1 MKIELTM
8 TELLL
13 IVDMIK
19 NGIEP
24 EDNEGTDFYTED
36 ELNTKETMTDIT
48 KCWGHGCAL
57 KETCY
62 RFTASEGMYQSY
74 FMNSP
79 IKNGKC
85 EYYWNTN
92 KKEK

>member
-36 ELNTKETMTDIT
+36 ELQSRYEQRRNTQK
-48 KCWGHGCAL
+48 
-57 KETCY
+57 
-62 RFTASEGMYQSY
+62 R
-74 FMNSP
+74 
-79 IKNGKC
+79 
-85 EYYWNTN
+85 
-92 KKEK
+92 

>member
-13 IVDMIK
+13 IIDMIK

-36 ELNTKETMTDIT
+36 EFN
-48 KCWGHGCAL
+48 
-57 KETCY
+57 
-62 RFTASEGMYQSY
+62 
-74 FMNSP
+74 
-79 IKNGKC
+79 
-85 EYYWNTN
+85 N
-92 KKEK
+92 KKND

>member
-24 EDNEGTDFYTED
+24 EDNEGTDFYTES
-36 ELNTKETMTDIT
+36 ELNAQNND
-48 KCWGHGCAL
+48 
-57 KETCY
+57 
-62 RFTASEGMYQSY
+62 
-74 FMNSP
+74 
-79 IKNGKC
+79 
-85 EYYWNTN
+85 
-92 KKEK
+92 

>member
-36 ELNTKETMTDIT
+36 EFNI
-48 KCWGHGCAL
+48 
-57 KETCY
+57 
-62 RFTASEGMYQSY
+62 
-74 FMNSP
+74 
-79 IKNGKC
+79 
-85 EYYWNTN
+85 
-92 KKEK
+92 KEK